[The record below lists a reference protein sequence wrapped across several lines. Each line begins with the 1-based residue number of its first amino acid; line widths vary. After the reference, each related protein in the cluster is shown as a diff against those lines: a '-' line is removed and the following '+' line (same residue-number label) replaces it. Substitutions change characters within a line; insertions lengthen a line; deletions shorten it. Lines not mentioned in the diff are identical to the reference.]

1 MVDKDWLNI
10 QHQRWRDRAADAWR
24 RAGLR
29 AGQRVLDLGCGPG
42 VAALELAAAVGPAG
56 EVTAVDHAASS
67 LDELRTTAAQA
78 GLTNIVLI
86 QADLD
91 DWSPPANS
99 ADLVWMRWLT
109 VFAADPAALVA
120 RAAAALIPGGHLVS
134 HEYGETPELQDW
146 MATAGLRVVSTAAF
160 DELSEVIAV
169 RP

>member
-1 MVDKDWLNI
+1 MIDNGWLNI
-10 QHQRWRDRAADAWR
+10 QHQRWRDHAADAWR

-29 AGQRVLDLGCGPG
+29 PGQRVLDLGCGPG
-42 VAALELAAAVGPAG
+42 AAALELAAAVGPAG
-56 EVTAVDHAASS
+56 QVTAVDHAASS
-67 LDELRTTAAQA
+67 LEDLRVAAAGA

-99 ADLVWMRWLT
+99 VDLVWMRWLA
-109 VFAADPAALVA
+109 VFVANPAALVV
-120 RAAAALIPGGHLVS
+120 RAAAAVIPGGHLVS

-146 MATAGLRVVSTAAF
+146 IVTAGLRIVSTAVF
-160 DELSEVIAV
+160 DELSEVVGV